1 MCMFSAYS
9 LGERVPKTP
18 YKERKNSFDKIAEQT
33 KVESQKRETSRAET
47 GHTLVPF
54 RQALKEDLLRA
65 NTSQSD
71 LARRLGVSQQAV
83 SKWIARNFVAKRH
96 RQLLANEL
104 GKLTGGSSLI
114 HQSFISDQLAQTMT
128 TQSGYDASDWEHVRQ
143 TRGLVTAEGYP
154 TKEAISRTGTKHN
167 DETTSRNL
175 SSLNTHRL
183 WQAEMCRQFPGTE
196 ADHLSC
202 DPSGIKSVYDIA
214 IPHLRTYI
222 LCTGTFSGYKP
233 VRDLNVYSLQLVKQ
247 CAVNANW
254 KKKYGNKKSSHIV
267 LLNGIC
273 WRDRPTENEIEIS
286 KWLESVG
293 ISMIHVRNYMEAT
306 VTLSHFYHQKPVDS
320 KDIPT
325 LE

>member
-1 MCMFSAYS
+1 M
-9 LGERVPKTP
+9 PKTP
-18 YKERKNSFDKIAEQT
+18 KNSFDKIAEQT
-33 KVESQKRETSRAET
+33 KVESQKRETSQAKTR
-47 GHTLVPF
+47 HTLVPF

-83 SKWIARNFVAKRH
+83 SKWIAKNFVAERH
-96 RQLLANEL
+96 RQPLANEL
-104 GKLTGGSSLI
+104 AKYIGNSSLI
-114 HQSFISDQLAQTMT
+114 HQAFTSGQLAQTMN
-128 TQSGYDASDWEHVRQ
+128 TQSGYDATDWEHVRQ
-143 TRGLVTAEGYP
+143 TRGLATAEGYP
-154 TKEAISRTGTKHN
+154 TKEAISGAGEESN
-167 DETTSRNL
+167 NETTSRNL
-175 SSLNTHRL
+175 GSLTTHQL
-183 WQAEMCRQFPGTE
+183 WQAEMRRQFAGIE
-196 ADHLSC
+196 AHYLTC
-202 DPSGIKSVYDIA
+202 DPSGIKSVFDIA

-222 LCTGTFSGYKP
+222 LCVGTFSGYKP
-233 VRDLNVYSLQLVKQ
+233 VRDLGSYSLQLVKH
-247 CAVNANW
+247 CAINANW